1 MCAGADQ
8 IIKSMKIACLE
19 CFSPGNSEAD
29 ALATAIYLARS
40 GLDVSIIGTDNE
52 SNSAATK
59 VLLLDEVVNVDL
71 LSSVPADQFFSEE
84 NLSQLQLSLKLFDY
98 IYVTGKIF
106 SLINEKV
113 RSSLLSELK
122 ELRAVGAK
130 VVFDCNHSAA
140 SWSDEGLA
148 ANTYTEILKIT
159 DISLPNFLEESVL
172 FGDKDVGELIA
183 RHHGLGVQE
192 IALKNGTKPNWL
204 STKPEK
210 PPKEFP
216 IENIEQPLDEGGAGN
231 AFNAA
236 YIATRLSGKTYCG
249 SIKQGQILAAKV
261 VLNSG
266 AILPK

>member
-1 MCAGADQ
+1 
-8 IIKSMKIACLE
+8 MKIACLE

-40 GLDVSIIGTDNE
+40 GLDVSIIGTENE

-71 LSSVPADQFFSEE
+71 FSSVPADQFFSEE

-106 SLINEKV
+106 SLIDKEG
-113 RSSLLSELK
+113 RRSLLRELT
-122 ELRAVGAK
+122 ELRAVGTK
-130 VVFDCNHSAA
+130 IIFDCNHRVAN
-140 SWSDEGLA
+140 WSDEELA
-148 ANTYTEILKIT
+148 ANAYTEILKLT
-159 DISLPNFLEESVL
+159 DISLPNFKEESVL
-172 FGDKDVGELIA
+172 FDDKDVGELIA
-183 RHHGLGVQE
+183 RHHSLGVQE

-216 IENIEQPLDEGGAGN
+216 LENIEQPLDEGGAGD

-236 YIATRLSGKTYCG
+236 YIATRISGKTYCG
-249 SIKQGQILAAKV
+249 SIKQGQILAAQV

>member
-1 MCAGADQ
+1 M
-8 IIKSMKIACLE
+8 
-19 CFSPGNSEAD
+19 
-29 ALATAIYLARS
+29 ARS

-140 SWSDEGLA
+140 SWSDEGWQL
-148 ANTYTEILKIT
+148 ILTPKFLKLL
-159 DISLPNFLEESVL
+159 ISACLIFWKNPCYLVTKMLE
-172 FGDKDVGELIA
+172 
-183 RHHGLGVQE
+183 
-192 IALKNGTKPNWL
+192 N
-204 STKPEK
+204 
-210 PPKEFP
+210 
-216 IENIEQPLDEGGAGN
+216 
-231 AFNAA
+231 
-236 YIATRLSGKTYCG
+236 
-249 SIKQGQILAAKV
+249 
-261 VLNSG
+261 
-266 AILPK
+266 

>member
-98 IYVTGKIF
+98 INVTGKIF
-106 SLINEKV
+106 SLIN
-113 RSSLLSELK
+113 
-122 ELRAVGAK
+122 
-130 VVFDCNHSAA
+130 D
-140 SWSDEGLA
+140 
-148 ANTYTEILKIT
+148 
-159 DISLPNFLEESVL
+159 
-172 FGDKDVGELIA
+172 
-183 RHHGLGVQE
+183 
-192 IALKNGTKPNWL
+192 
-204 STKPEK
+204 
-210 PPKEFP
+210 
-216 IENIEQPLDEGGAGN
+216 
-231 AFNAA
+231 
-236 YIATRLSGKTYCG
+236 
-249 SIKQGQILAAKV
+249 
-261 VLNSG
+261 
-266 AILPK
+266 

>member
-59 VLLLDEVVNVDL
+59 VLLLDEEVNVDL

-106 SLINEKV
+106 SLINFVSEPEK
-113 RSSLLSELK
+113 
-122 ELRAVGAK
+122 A
-130 VVFDCNHSAA
+130 
-140 SWSDEGLA
+140 
-148 ANTYTEILKIT
+148 
-159 DISLPNFLEESVL
+159 
-172 FGDKDVGELIA
+172 ELIP
-183 RHHGLGVQE
+183 
-192 IALKNGTKPNWL
+192 ALII
-204 STKPEK
+204 ST
-210 PPKEFP
+210 
-216 IENIEQPLDEGGAGN
+216 L
-231 AFNAA
+231 
-236 YIATRLSGKTYCG
+236 
-249 SIKQGQILAAKV
+249 
-261 VLNSG
+261 
-266 AILPK
+266 